1 MVLYPRQP
9 QEGWALGQ
17 WLQVS
22 VSKGGKIS
30 SSFIMAMTIRL
41 VTKTLP
47 RWAESRPCDRQFR
60 FSLKLLLLIYQE
72 AVEISRHRMH
82 DRTGSSSCVYLLE
95 NRKKGM

>member
-1 MVLYPRQP
+1 
-9 QEGWALGQ
+9 
-17 WLQVS
+17 
-22 VSKGGKIS
+22 
-30 SSFIMAMTIRL
+30 MAMTIRL